1 MDHCPNHCTNVF
13 WTEKSFMYKSRP
25 GIHHQNASNMVCLRY
40 EPLDKNTFLSH
51 GIVDLNKD
59 TIVSQK
65 NGDFKNWHNDEEYLF
80 IPQLD
85 LLVNP
90 CMVSNQ
96 NPHNPDTMRIL
107 SFWGEQLFF
116 NKQYNL
122 DYYIINKKDIHL
134 TEDARFVLA
143 SESGRLFKKY
153 HIQKPSTWI
162 QPGGKTLKFAAQE
175 IKETF
180 GDRKHYLCAGSD
192 GGLQC
197 YNDGNAYARFAM
209 QWGDFSG
216 GINFSADKNQ
226 IANQMAKHYF
236 LIGGNHLWDLPIPLN
251 TYLSNLDSLLK
262 WCKRKNIPVKTYREW
277 AKLLYDTPQNPYTN
291 IFPDLKTDLD
301 ENGVPDGYD
310 LKEGKLDKTD
320 GPEKNSYSLSIKKKG
335 IICEVKGL
343 AGIEK
348 GENEISLWTK
358 GSPGNNVTITI
369 QMQESQNIFTYT
381 FPAESN
387 MWKKYDLS
395 QSLDNKKKFSM
406 PTTYSYAH
414 VTISCSQYNGGTV
427 KIGGIRWNKK
437 LTEPLYVISKPDTFV
452 FLNKEY
458 AYQLITAQYN
468 IEEKLSF
475 QLVNAPQW
483 LSISSTGKI
492 SGTPVYFDEKLPVN
506 VQVKDE
512 SGNIAKQSFLLQ
524 FKSTISKTK
533 FYLILIL
540 VFLSR
545 II

>member
-1 MDHCPNHCTNVF
+1 MRYIVIRFAKLSCLLIFIFIFCNSSGQPISTNKAGGVCFRYDDNLPLKNLVPLTKIFDKFNYKYCLALNLEALPDTSPYLPFVQNLDRNGFELMDHCPNHCTNVF

-40 EPLDKNTFLSH
+40 EPLHKNTFLSH

-236 LIGGNHLWDLPIPLN
+236 LIGGHDQGA
-251 TYLSNLDSLLK
+251 SKS
-262 WCKRKNIPVKTYREW
+262 V
-277 AKLLYDTPQNPYTN
+277 
-291 IFPDLKTDLD
+291 
-301 ENGVPDGYD
+301 GVG
-310 LKEGKLDKTD
+310 
-320 GPEKNSYSLSIKKKG
+320 
-335 IICEVKGL
+335 
-343 AGIEK
+343 
-348 GENEISLWTK
+348 
-358 GSPGNNVTITI
+358 
-369 QMQESQNIFTYT
+369 
-381 FPAESN
+381 
-387 MWKKYDLS
+387 
-395 QSLDNKKKFSM
+395 
-406 PTTYSYAH
+406 
-414 VTISCSQYNGGTV
+414 
-427 KIGGIRWNKK
+427 
-437 LTEPLYVISKPDTFV
+437 
-452 FLNKEY
+452 
-458 AYQLITAQYN
+458 
-468 IEEKLSF
+468 
-475 QLVNAPQW
+475 
-483 LSISSTGKI
+483 
-492 SGTPVYFDEKLPVN
+492 
-506 VQVKDE
+506 
-512 SGNIAKQSFLLQ
+512 
-524 FKSTISKTK
+524 
-533 FYLILIL
+533 
-540 VFLSR
+540 
-545 II
+545 